1 MKDYHIKKIRSLYF
15 KQLNMIVVV
24 NWTTV
29 MNVMRYMVVVVI
41 VVIVVCIGK
50 NILIYVVHLMKH
62 ILITTTIK
70 NWKIGFIRDIKF
82 AMMVSVSYAIIN
94 IKNYITFVIIN
105 TMIKGFALNVLQI

>member
-1 MKDYHIKKIRSLYF
+1 
-15 KQLNMIVVV
+15 MIVVV

-62 ILITTTIK
+62 ILITTTTK
-70 NWKIGFIRDIKF
+70 N
-82 AMMVSVSYAIIN
+82 
-94 IKNYITFVIIN
+94 
-105 TMIKGFALNVLQI
+105 